1 MSNTDDKNND
11 EAGNGPTTPPHPLIC
26 FESNHPPR
34 LLPSPSLESTT
45 VTLIHRAFS
54 NSYYNASLLDYS
66 PSLLP
71 KGFADPQRWVSLT
84 LTQRGS
90 SRGRQFDR
98 LGSVWLAGVE
108 VWRTD
113 NPEPTVGG
121 VVWTT
126 RREVDRYYDLFKGEG
141 RLVFDY
147 PNIVNDVYTG
157 VLDITLELEV
167 TQLKREF
174 TATSSSATMPPSHR
188 PLSGRSP
195 RLLPL
200 SKRNDTGDSKWAYP
214 SERAITRHISL
225 PRTTQW
231 ALVEVYA
238 SGTAG
243 DEFWYTGAP
252 DSVVD
257 KAPKEAGLTP
267 RGPYREVQV
276 KVDGILAG
284 IASPYAVIFT
294 GGISPLMWRPQVY
307 VDASLPPNLAGEQA
321 LIPPFLW
328 PSTPPPV
335 AVPGQ
340 RRAYGAYRQPTYLF
354 DVSPFLGI
362 LADGAEHEV
371 ELSILSAEKNGSI
384 PESWFL
390 SGNIQYATSERKE
403 EREETWQAKL
413 GNPEVRETHPR
424 EGLVSTG
431 KVKEGGDEIEASVRG
446 KRSLSVVARGR
457 DEAGAQRS
465 IEVEYSF
472 DFSNTQHY
480 TNGGNTSVITQLSTG
495 SSSSHHSSLPFLDIS
510 YSLPLTVRQSFSP
523 SSGQLNTTVAHSYD
537 QTLKASDSLLKSWP
551 EHAGQQSVK
560 TTQHSEA
567 EATIVE
573 NKVTAGVGSGEQ
585 SYEYTDSANNTFR
598 EHTAVYNGS
607 VTTAQRQGNLA
618 SLADPIQA

>member
-1 MSNTDDKNND
+1 MKLPRLALCASLPLALLATSTLALPHAQEVVFQSGPPSARAPPFDPLSRWSASGHTSVMSSTDDKNND
-11 EAGNGPTTPPHPLIC
+11 EAENGPTSPPRPLIC

-66 PSLLP
+66 PSLLLP
-71 KGFADPQRWVSLT
+71 KGFADPERWVGLT

-121 VVWTT
+121 VAWTT

-141 RLVFDY
+141 RLIFDY

-167 TQLKREF
+167 TQLKHDF
-174 TATSSSATMPPSHR
+174 TSKSSSATTSPSHR

-200 SKRNDTGDSKWAYP
+200 SKRNDTGDSKWASP
-214 SERAITRHISL
+214 SERAITRDISL

-257 KAPKEAGLTP
+257 KAPKEVGLTP

-276 KVDGILAG
+276 KVDGMLAG

-307 VDASLPPNLAGEQA
+307 VDASLPPDLAGEQA
-321 LIPPFLW
+321 LIPVLYFGPRPF
-328 PSTPPPV
+328 
-335 AVPGQ
+335 
-340 RRAYGAYRQPTYLF
+340 
-354 DVSPFLGI
+354 
-362 LADGAEHEV
+362 
-371 ELSILSAEKNGSI
+371 
-384 PESWFL
+384 
-390 SGNIQYATSERKE
+390 
-403 EREETWQAKL
+403 
-413 GNPEVRETHPR
+413 HPR
-424 EGLVSTG
+424 PSP
-431 KVKEGGDEIEASVRG
+431 
-446 KRSLSVVARGR
+446 
-457 DEAGAQRS
+457 
-465 IEVEYSF
+465 
-472 DFSNTQHY
+472 
-480 TNGGNTSVITQLSTG
+480 TN
-495 SSSSHHSSLPFLDIS
+495 
-510 YSLPLTVRQSFSP
+510 
-523 SSGQLNTTVAHSYD
+523 A
-537 QTLKASDSLLKSWP
+537 
-551 EHAGQQSVK
+551 
-560 TTQHSEA
+560 
-567 EATIVE
+567 
-573 NKVTAGVGSGEQ
+573 
-585 SYEYTDSANNTFR
+585 
-598 EHTAVYNGS
+598 EHTAR
-607 VTTAQRQGNLA
+607 TA
-618 SLADPIQA
+618 SLPTYSTSPPSSASWPTERSMR